1 MPRKPKLCLLTRAS
15 GRVLPLQ
22 KLMRRELNI
31 PNRDR
36 RARRRLLT
44 LKNARLVVLGLVL
57 LTVGVVLYARRQHGN
72 AGDYGRLFGKQ
83 VTQPQVQAPRHL
95 AVVTEAPVP
104 DQTVAD
110 PLLVAPA
117 AREQYLGVDQQPGTP
132 AQAPPELATPAPKA
146 VAVQQGDRVAV
157 VGDPSCGSI
166 HRTTG
171 AATTKLRSGFGRPQ
185 EVAAP
190 GSGGSSN
197 H

>member
-1 MPRKPKLCLLTRAS
+1 
-15 GRVLPLQ
+15 
-22 KLMRRELNI
+22 MRPELNI

-83 VTQPQVQAPRHL
+83 VTQTQVQAPRHL
-95 AVVTEAPVP
+95 DVVTEAPVP
-104 DQTVAD
+104 DQNAAD

-117 AREQYLGVDQQPGTP
+117 AREQYLGVDQQPAGP
-132 AQAPPELATPAPKA
+132 AQAPAVPATPAPKA
-146 VAVQQGDRVAV
+146 IAIQQGDRVAV
-157 VGDPSCGSI
+157 VGDASGVSI
-166 HRTTG
+166 ARTTG
-171 AATTKLRSGFGRPQ
+171 AATLKLRGGFGRPQ
-185 EVAAP
+185 EVAAT
-190 GSGGSSN
+190 GSSGSSN